1 MMKKF
6 LALFIC
12 CFPLII
18 YALPPS
24 GNIDKV
30 ITLQYQP
37 ADKIMKLIQPVLKKG
52 DKVSASGQT
61 LVVSVQPST
70 LTAIREIIHR
80 LDVPPVTFMISV
92 YQGPSNQ
99 LPPTNNQFRQVIST
113 QSRAQQQQYQSVRVD
128 NGNAAYIS
136 TGNEKPYVAAVGG
149 GWFNLGVAYE
159 RKQVNKSFF
168 VRPELQGSQV
178 LLQVYRVRDNV
189 NRVNNEQIRQQR
201 AETTMT
207 VPLNQWVVLGS
218 AQGQLPTRSNTMS
231 IQVGNPNDVNST
243 IYIKVEKLGR
253 TFGNDAK

>member
-1 MMKKF
+1 MKK
-6 LALFIC
+6 LLTLFIC
-12 CFPLII
+12 CFPLFI

-37 ADKIMKLIQPVLKKG
+37 ADKIKQLIQPVLKPG

-70 LTAIREIIHR
+70 LTAIREIIHN
-80 LDVPPVTFMISV
+80 LDIPPVTFMISIF
-92 YQGPSNQ
+92 QGPANQ
-99 LPPTNNQFRQVIST
+99 LPPSNGQFRQVIST
-113 QSRAQQQQYQSVRVD
+113 QSRDQQQQYQSVRVD

-136 TGNEKPYVAAVGG
+136 TGNEKPYVAAVGA

-178 LLQVYRVRDNV
+178 RLQLYRVRDNV

-207 VPLNQWVVLGS
+207 VPLNKWVVLGS
-218 AQGQLPTRSNTMS
+218 AQGQPPAQPNTMS

-243 IYIKVEKLGR
+243 IYIKVEKVGAS
-253 TFGNDAK
+253 FGDDAK